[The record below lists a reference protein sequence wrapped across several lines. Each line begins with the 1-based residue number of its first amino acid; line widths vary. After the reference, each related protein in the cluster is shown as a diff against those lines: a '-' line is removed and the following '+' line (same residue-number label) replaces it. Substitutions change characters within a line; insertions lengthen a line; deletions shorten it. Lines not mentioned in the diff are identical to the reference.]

1 VLKFI
6 INEESNLNMTP
17 VMLLCKRGY
26 HVRHDSSL
34 QRKLSVRKQIIEV
47 LMPKGCNRGS
57 DHTMDT
63 KELVNY
69 ARWSIISEQ
78 TGYNIFHWL
87 AYWNDTESLYYLLN
101 NIDKNAKN
109 FQLMQTAHF
118 HTND

>member
-1 VLKFI
+1 
-6 INEESNLNMTP
+6 
-17 VMLLCKRGY
+17 
-26 HVRHDSSL
+26 
-34 QRKLSVRKQIIEV
+34 
-47 LMPKGCNRGS
+47 MPKGCNRGS

-118 HTND
+118 HTNDQIGNTPIDIAGENNNHESAIILAQHFSSAPKIVEEIFKKSGRNSN